1 MKETLTK
8 GFNSISLAAEK
19 AVDGISSGFTL
30 LKEKVNGLPIFI
42 SLERSSEFENEQPYD
57 EKHYF
62 VIPFKLSEHRFAL
75 HTMRCLPG
83 SVTEINDL
91 PKRRVFHFAN
101 LQAEVALKEHMLQS
115 ARDIVEENKGT
126 KPNSLE
132 TLADEIDA
140 LDKKLTYGM
149 LLVGGVAAVFN
160 PLLGAG
166 IAVKALLPGVATV
179 VNKFGLRPG
188 AEKWDKM
195 KLEKEMRKAED
206 RISKEFKESATLRVV
221 NPILQELD
229 FALRTTEEEHDPLID
244 PNLADGSIPELSNER
259 WRHLTETAI
268 CHVYKEVYE
277 DQSQHELACLGPED
291 LRWLKVMFEAN
302 RD

>member
-1 MKETLTK
+1 MKETINK
-8 GFNSISLAAEK
+8 GFKSISLAAEK
-19 AVDGISSGFTL
+19 AIDGISSGFTL

-42 SLERSSEFENEQPYD
+42 SLERSSDYKNEELFD

-62 VIPFKLSEHRFAL
+62 VIPFNLSEHGFAL
-75 HTMRCLPG
+75 HTMRCLPE

-91 PKRRVFHFAN
+91 PKRRVFHFSS
-101 LQAEVALKEHMLQS
+101 LHAESALKEYMVES
-115 ARDIVEENKGT
+115 ARDIVEENRDST
-126 KPNSLE
+126 PNSLE
-132 TLADEIDA
+132 TLADDLDA

-149 LLVGGVAAVFN
+149 LLVGGIAAVFN
-160 PLLGAG
+160 PLVGAG
-166 IAVKALLPGVATV
+166 IAVKALLPGVATL

-195 KLEKEMRKAED
+195 KLEKEMRQAEE
-206 RISKEFKESATLRVV
+206 RITKQFKESATLRVV

-244 PNLADGSIPELSNER
+244 PNLADGSIPELSNDR
-259 WRHLTETAI
+259 WRHLTEVAI

-277 DQSQHELACLGPED
+277 DSSQHKQACLGPED

-302 RD
+302 KS